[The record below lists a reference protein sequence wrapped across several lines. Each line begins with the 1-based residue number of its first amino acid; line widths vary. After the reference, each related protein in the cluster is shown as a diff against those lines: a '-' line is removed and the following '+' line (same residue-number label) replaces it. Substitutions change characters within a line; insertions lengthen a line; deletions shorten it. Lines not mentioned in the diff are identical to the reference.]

1 MPEPI
6 LHTSTVRAADST
18 PSEAVLFLHG
28 ILGTGGNLR
37 GVAQAF
43 VQAHPYYMAVLVDL
57 RLHGRSQGFASPHD
71 VRVCADD
78 LVRLEPSLPL
88 PVTGVI
94 GHSFGGKVS
103 LAYHEARPQLA
114 RVALLDSAP
123 GPSPERIGSEQ
134 TLAVIDMLARAP
146 RHYAGREDF
155 IAYVHAEGHGRT
167 IADWLAMNL
176 ERQPEG
182 FRLRLDVEA
191 VRSLLDSYFSLDLWP
206 VLEGSRART
215 DVIIG
220 GRSQVWSAASRT
232 RLEALAA
239 QKPAGT
245 LRVHVLPEAGHW
257 LHVDDPQGVRRA
269 LIAD

>member
-1 MPEPI
+1 MTEPI
-6 LHTSTVRAADST
+6 LHTSSVRAADST

-28 ILGTGGNLR
+28 ILGTGSNLR

-43 VQAHPYYMAVLVDL
+43 VQAHPHYMAVLVDL

-71 VRVCADD
+71 VRACAAD

-88 PVTGVI
+88 PVVGVI

-103 LAYHEARPQLA
+103 LAYHEARPALT

-123 GPSPERIGSEQ
+123 GPSPARIGSEQ
-134 TLAVIDMLARAP
+134 TLSVIDMLARAP
-146 RHYAGREDF
+146 RHYPRREDF
-155 IAYVHAEGHGRT
+155 LAYVHAAGHERT

-182 FRLRLDVEA
+182 FRLRIEVEA
-191 VRSLLDSYFSLDLWP
+191 VRALLDSYFALDLWP
-206 VLEGSRART
+206 VLERSEARI
-215 DVIIG
+215 DVVIG
-220 GRSQVWSAASRT
+220 GRSQVWNADGRARVQ
-232 RLEALAA
+232 ALAA
-239 QKPAGT
+239 ARPAGK

-257 LHVDDPQGVRRA
+257 LHVDDPKGVREA